1 MAKARV
7 RGVYSTALT
16 KFLLDHG
23 FDIVQPSISVQE
35 RFGLKASDESPDFD
49 IYDRPDRQG
58 VHALGK
64 VEPLHAFISI
74 LRSLLD
80 DVITRRWKVAPDG
93 IYKGLIK
100 SLDPETRS
108 VLVDIGP
115 AKGEIASEEISDPE
129 QRQIVVQVEGK
140 KPGTQE
146 PLLTTK
152 IRIPGKYAILIPDHR
167 IKFSR
172 KIQDWQTR
180 SRLYKLGEELAQQK
194 WGILWRTAASSQT
207 VDVLKKEI
215 ASLAKEGAAIMKK
228 AERTEGP
235 APLWEEKRFV
245 DMEFPALS
253 KKRLDEARGT
263 VTPTMDGHHFYKA
276 CGVRVSS
283 ALDMA
288 EKLLERGSPT
298 EEVEVLFEQTV
309 GREYPTEGSLIK
321 IEHVKLD
328 GNVFNLG
335 TAQVEAFDGDE
346 PLIRFRRI
354 IKGEGTYDGLKTRK
368 EAGDYAITEAKVG
381 EWHFE
386 TRYFSMDGQFKGAY
400 INLNTPIELYPYGI
414 RYVDLEVDI
423 CLWPSGKVQKL
434 DEEKLEEA
442 VKEGIIT
449 EKLAEIVKEKA
460 QSLMKNLSHR
470 IKNKSERNNN

>member
-23 FDIVQPSISVQE
+23 FDIVQPSIFVQE
-35 RFGLKASDESPDFD
+35 RFGLKASDESPDLD
-49 IYDRPDRQG
+49 IYDQPDRQG
-58 VHALGK
+58 VHALG
-64 VEPLHAFISI
+64 EAERLHAFISI

-80 DVITRRWKVAPDG
+80 DVVTRRWKVAPDG

-100 SLDPETRS
+100 NLDPETRS

-115 AKGEIASEEISDPE
+115 ATGEIASEEISGPE
-129 QRQIVVQVEGK
+129 QRQVVVQVEGK
-140 KPGTQE
+140 KPGAQE

-152 IRIPGKYAILIPDHR
+152 MRIPGKYAILIPEHR

-172 KIQDWQTR
+172 KIRDWQTR
-180 SRLYKLGEELAQQK
+180 SRLYELGEELIPQK

-207 VDVLKKEI
+207 IDVLKNEI
-215 ASLAKEGAAIMKK
+215 ASLAKEGEAIMKK
-228 AERTEGP
+228 AERLEAS
-235 APLWEEKRFV
+235 APLWKGKRFV
-245 DMEFPALS
+245 DVEFPALS

-263 VTPTMDGHHFYKA
+263 VAPTIEGHHFYKA
-276 CGVRVSS
+276 CGVKVSS

-288 EKLLERGSPT
+288 EKLLERGSPR
-298 EEVEVLFEQTV
+298 EEVEALFEQTV
-309 GREYPTEGSLIK
+309 GPEYPTEGSTIK
-321 IEHVKLD
+321 IEHVKLN
-328 GNVFNLG
+328 GNIFHLG
-335 TAQVEAFDGDE
+335 TAQIEAFDGGE
-346 PLIRFRRI
+346 SLIRFRRI
-354 IKGEGTYDGLKTRK
+354 FERKGTYDGLKTRK

-386 TRYFSMDGQFKGAY
+386 TRYFSKDGRFKGAY
-400 INLNTPIELYPYGI
+400 INLNTPIELYPHGI

-442 VKEGIIT
+442 VEEGLIT
-449 EKLAEIVKEKA
+449 ERLAEIVKEKA
-460 QSLMKNLSHR
+460 QDLIKHLYRR
-470 IKNKSERNNN
+470 IREK